1 MTETDKK
8 IAEEWQAKYEAFY
21 KALPGGF
28 TEQIAPAI
36 EELDMQKR
44 TIVASFRTNSL
55 MANPMGTVH
64 GGVIAGMAD
73 TAAGMLSKA
82 LIGTWLSGPTVS
94 LSVNYLRPVSLGAT
108 VYVRA
113 SCQKNGRFLNYT
125 TCEGYLADA
134 PDEVLFTGECVYFS
148 MPETGK
154 ASQDNGKAK
163 KERGSL

>member
-1 MTETDKK
+1 MTESDKK
-8 IAEEWQAKYEAFY
+8 LAAEWQARYEDFY

-28 TEQIAPAI
+28 TEQMAPAI
-36 EELDMQKR
+36 EELDMEKR
-44 TIVASFRTNSL
+44 TIIASFQTNAL

-82 LIGTWLSGPTVS
+82 LIGAWMAGPTVS
-94 LSVNYLRPVSLGAT
+94 LSVNYLRPVRLGET

-125 TCEGYLADA
+125 TCEGYLASA

-148 MPETGK
+148 AVEAGMQSRTE
-154 ASQDNGKAK
+154 SAK
-163 KERGSL
+163 